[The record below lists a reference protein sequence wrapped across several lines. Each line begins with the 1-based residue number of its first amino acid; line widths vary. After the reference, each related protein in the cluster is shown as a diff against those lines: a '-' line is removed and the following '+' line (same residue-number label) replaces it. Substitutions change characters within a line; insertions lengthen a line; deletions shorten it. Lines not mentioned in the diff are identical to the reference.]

1 MKFNCQS
8 LHLFFDDSSE
18 NENYAWQGVNVKQES
33 ILTVLSENLDVII
46 QGFSLSLFFAPH
58 KSAFIPW
65 HFTVLFWTLRGR
77 GSAGPGYLDFSI
89 KRLLLFLVEQTFS
102 SGLKCVCFSLKE
114 CPALH
119 KGIVM
124 FGQHL
129 CLKSPG
135 RKGQRKYRTNIKS

>member
-1 MKFNCQS
+1 M
-8 LHLFFDDSSE
+8 
-18 NENYAWQGVNVKQES
+18 KQES

-58 KSAFIPW
+58 ISAFIPW
-65 HFTVLFWTLRGR
+65 HFTGLLHQILFLGCSGHAFWTLNCSLKGR
-77 GSAGPGYLDFSI
+77 GSAGPGYLDLSI
-89 KRLLLFLVEQTFS
+89 LFLVELTFS